1 MTTFQIREARAE
13 DAAALAE
20 LRYAFRAELHGA
32 TEDRDP
38 FVRRCTE
45 WMASHLADGSWHCWV
60 AEFGDGGRGSA
71 AAIAACIWTEIVG
84 KLPNPNG
91 HLERHAY
98 VSSFVVEPAHRGGG
112 LGSRLLRTVIAW
124 CDAQGVDSIFLW
136 PSERSK
142 PLYDRNGFE
151 PASGMM
157 EHRRR

>member
-98 VSSFVVEPAHRGGG
+98 VSSRGPG
-112 LGSRLLRTVIAW
+112 A
-124 CDAQGVDSIFLW
+124 
-136 PSERSK
+136 P
-142 PLYDRNGFE
+142 
-151 PASGMM
+151 
-157 EHRRR
+157 RRRVGIAAPANGDRVVRRAGRGLDLSMAERAQQAAL